1 MKYYTIVL
9 CAAIFIAFLLQQ
21 IQGFTEIFILS
32 GIERPWTLLTSVF
45 LHGSVI
51 HLLSNLFALGLF
63 GLILESKVGEKRFL
77 AVFFAGGIVSSIVS
91 SFFYTASLGAS
102 GAIFAVIGVVAVMM
116 PRMMV
121 WNLGVP
127 MPMAVAAIVWLLLDI
142 AGAFFPSSTANMAHI
157 AGILFGAAVGIIWR
171 KPEKRSANRS
181 LSDEDIDKWEEEWMG

>member
-1 MKYYTIVL
+1 MKYYALAL
-9 CAAIFIAFLLQQ
+9 CVIIFIVFLLQQ
-21 IQGFTEIFILS
+21 IPGFTEAFILS

-45 LHGSVI
+45 LHGNVT

-63 GLILESKVGEKRFL
+63 GTILESKVGEKRLL
-77 AVFFAGGIVSSIVS
+77 AVFFVGGLVSSIVS
-91 SFFYTASLGAS
+91 SFFYAASLGAS

-157 AGILFGAAVGIIWR
+157 AGIIFGAAVGMMWR
-171 KPEKRSANRS
+171 KPEKRGANKS
-181 LSDEDIDKWEEEWMG
+181 LSEEDIDKWEGEWMG